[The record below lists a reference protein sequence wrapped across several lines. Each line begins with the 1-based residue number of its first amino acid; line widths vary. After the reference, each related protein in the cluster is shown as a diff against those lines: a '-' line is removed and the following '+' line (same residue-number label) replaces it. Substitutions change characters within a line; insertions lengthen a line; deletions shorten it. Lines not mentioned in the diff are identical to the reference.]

1 MSLLSTDI
9 TRVKRLSL
17 REVKLSAP
25 EVREVEAIKPIK
37 KVELREE
44 VDSFK
49 LIALGNK
56 ILEKERSYHLLE
68 IIEKIKKATNVSQDR
83 AEIGV
88 IKMYDAGAI
97 EETLNPDYYY
107 LGGSTPF

>member
-1 MSLLSTDI
+1 MSLLSRGI
-9 TRVKRLSL
+9 TKVRK
-17 REVKLSAP
+17 VKLS
-25 EVREVEAIKPIK
+25 EVREVEAIR
-37 KVELREE
+37 KVELRE
-44 VDSFK
+44 DSFK
-49 LIALGNK
+49 LIALANK
-56 ILEKERSYHLLE
+56 ILEKERSYHLYE

-83 AEIGV
+83 AEVGV

>member
-9 TRVKRLSL
+9 AKVKRLSL
-17 REVKLSAP
+17 REVRLPDP
-25 EVREVEAIKPIK
+25 EVREIEAIR
-37 KVELREE
+37 KVELRE

-49 LIALGNK
+49 LIALANK

-68 IIEKIKKATNVSQDR
+68 IIEKIKKAANVSQDR